1 MAGRAKPDPA
11 VGVAD
16 LMKPFIKVCVEAG
29 SWDLQQLLFPGES
42 TRKLGWKSA
51 AEAAVV
57 SRETLCQLCMGLF
70 QVSNSGVFASKKLKA
85 ALWKLQTEE
94 HRLNYSRK
102 ADSDYFDRL
111 DEQIRIVCA
120 QYRVLKKD
128 QLAYARFC
136 RKCSSAE
143 KDRVDSVLAFLDL
156 GEEAAT
162 DESTAMVS
170 KLAEASKAEDLE
182 EKGLESPGIFSKVL
196 AKLPNE
202 EASPLTGTK
211 SQSSKD
217 KPGLDFGL
225 SPHRVKLKRSLEQF
239 YLDDDQEA
247 ELAQWMA
254 EPSTLVKPPVVRKSK
269 QKAAQKKPASSSAAQ
284 QQGSGPKVTAG
295 PFLKST
301 WVQRR
306 GSSVYHKAKLQATQ
320 RGLSPES
327 AKAEARSARAAWKEK
342 VDSGE
347 IIPSQE

>member
-1 MAGRAKPDPA
+1 MACRAKPDPA

-16 LMKPFIKVCVEAG
+16 LMKPFIKVCGESG
-29 SWDLQQLLFPGES
+29 TWDLQQLLFPGES

-51 AEAAVV
+51 PEAAVV
-57 SRETLCQLCMGLF
+57 SREALCKLCMGLF
-70 QVSNSGVFASKKLKA
+70 QVSSSGVFAGKKLKA

-162 DESTAMVS
+162 ESTAMVS
-170 KLAEASKAEDLE
+170 KVAEASKAENLE
-182 EKGLESPGIFSKVL
+182 EEGLDPSGIFSKVL
-196 AKLPNE
+196 AKVPKE
-202 EASPLTGTK
+202 EDSPPLTGTK

-217 KPGLDFGL
+217 EPRLDLGL
-225 SPHRVKLKRSLEQF
+225 SPHRAKLKRSLAQF
-239 YLDDDQEA
+239 YLDEDQEA

-254 EPSTLVKPPVVRKSK
+254 EPSTLVKPPVVRKRK
-269 QKAAQKKPASSSAAQ
+269 QKPAQKKPASSSAAE

-347 IIPSQE
+347 IVPSQE